1 MLGAVGAL
9 QLDRGRGSR
18 GVGYLGSSWSPW
30 LRRGGGRSSWL
41 MYRASGG
48 MIEVNVD
55 SEIHR
60 RGLEDV
66 GWLFEVFTAGPISLF
81 HYSAGRSADLTPS

>member
-1 MLGAVGAL
+1 MVGGEGAL

-18 GVGYLGSSWSPW
+18 SGLGYLESWWSPW

-48 MIEVNVD
+48 MIDVNIG
-55 SEIHR
+55 SCMYCLEIHR
-60 RGLEDV
+60 RELPGIAFS
-66 GWLFEVFTAGPISLF
+66 GC
-81 HYSAGRSADLTPS
+81 